1 MPVSDGPP
9 HSLLGPPLT
18 FSPCWAFVLSSFFI
32 TCFFVFLLHFFVSF
46 RLFLSNRAHASFF
59 CPPRLSLLVGYVPTA
74 TLFFLF
80 LLSFFV
86 FPFLS
91 FFLFYHRPYH
101 VQVPHLARPISS
113 QSPSCLFC
121 YSFSRFRF
129 RFRFFFFFFFFLL
142 AEHPSPTGLLIPS
155 LVLLSLSLLGLCS
168 LFLFISSFFSF
179 FIFLF
184 HFVS

>member
-1 MPVSDGPP
+1 MPVPDWPP

-32 TCFFVFLLHFFVSF
+32 TCLFVFLLHYFVSF

-59 CPPRLSLLVGYVPTA
+59 CPLRLSLLVGYVPTA
-74 TLFFLF
+74 TFIFSSISIIFLF
-80 LLSFFV
+80 LLSFSFR
-86 FPFLS
+86 FPFLIV
-91 FFLFYHRPYH
+91 LFVLSSP
-101 VQVPHLARPISS
+101 VPTMFRFRAHLARTISS
-113 QSPSCLFC
+113 QSPGVVM
-121 YSFSRFRF
+121 
-129 RFRFFFFFFFFLL
+129 L

-168 LFLFISSFFSF
+168 LFLFYIVFLFLLH
-179 FIFLF
+179 FLF